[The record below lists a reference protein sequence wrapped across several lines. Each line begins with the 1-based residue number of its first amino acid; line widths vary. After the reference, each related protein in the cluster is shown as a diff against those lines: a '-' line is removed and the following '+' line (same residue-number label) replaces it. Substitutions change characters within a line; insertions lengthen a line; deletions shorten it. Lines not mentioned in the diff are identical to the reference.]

1 MKVSLK
7 TEQANCTAYGLIF
20 DDRGVCEA
28 DQELVQSLLDS
39 GALVEVK
46 AKKPAKK

>member
-7 TEQANCTAYGLIF
+7 SKKTNCKAYGLSF
-20 DDRGVCEA
+20 DDKGVCDA
-28 DQELVQSLLDS
+28 DKKVVQSLLDS

-46 AKKPAKK
+46 AKKAAK